1 MQTRLSLFCDRIV
14 EAGWLAAAVVAPV
27 YFNLASDRIFDPD
40 KTALVRHLAL
50 IMGLAWLIGFLE
62 TGKGA
67 PPLRTRL
74 TGWLRTPLVIPALA
88 LVAVC
93 LLATASSIA
102 LRSSLWGSYTRAQGL
117 YSTLSY
123 VLIFGLAAR
132 RLRTRAQVNRL
143 MTAVI
148 LGSAPVALYGIVQH
162 FYLDPF
168 WPHDLPVTMTSVS
181 TMGNTVLVSAYLV
194 MVTPLALSRLLAR
207 LADSPIQS
215 GWAIR
220 LFSPAVAGLALS
232 RLFLRGVSLLA
243 AASSE
248 AAFHLT
254 TADGLALA
262 AVALGLLLAVL
273 AWRGPAARLAEAIGL
288 TFVLLS
294 HLTCLYY
301 TQARGPLLGL
311 LAGLAFFLVLLAL
324 YRNQRPVIGITV
336 AAGLAVVTFLVVFNL
351 PDSPLAP
358 LRDQPVIGRFGR
370 FLDDTSGNASTGV
383 IRLILWQSTVEMAR
397 ADPWRSLVGYGPET
411 LTLAFPPFS
420 STELAQYLGYRA
432 LPTRA
437 HNGVLDALAAQG
449 VAGLA
454 AYLALWGALLYRG
467 LDGLGLVSE
476 RRKKPLAV
484 AYGLAVALV
493 CLLALF
499 APYLWVALA
508 GLVLAAAAGLYALG
522 LGSLTRR
529 PAAAQGEPGRDLLLV
544 GLLAA
549 LLAHLVETQFGFA
562 LTATSTTFWLLAG
575 LLAAI
580 GFHKP
585 ATQRGPQSAP
595 GAPDCGPV
603 RATGHDSAP
612 DGWLSA
618 LLVISLVASLFD
630 PIWPVTGVRAGVV
643 AALLVA
649 SWLAMALIQL
659 PPLLEQSQAP
669 VKTALGYSLLTWGSA
684 GLFALARD
692 WLLKLFLAPDV
703 PLLVFH
709 VGLLVML
716 VGGALALRG
725 QAGQQGIPLCSRRAP
740 AYLLLVLAA
749 AAATLAL
756 NVTPIRA
763 DAWAGRAAILAK
775 RGDDAQAVVGY
786 ARALK
791 LAPDQDV
798 YAALLGG
805 SYLHLLQAGAGDP
818 VQRAQWLRAG
828 EEALLRAH
836 ALSPLTADYDNA
848 LAYWYR
854 LVGQD
859 YEQALAYSRQAV
871 ALNPRN
877 VLYWNQMAL
886 SYLAQGEIQQA
897 EQTFRHSL
905 ELDPLYDET
914 YDLLADA
921 YRSLGRN
928 DEALAVYLEAV
939 AALET
944 GQPYFRER
952 HARMCARLGDLYQ
965 ELGQPAEAQFWY
977 QRAEEID
984 PQSR

>member
-1 MQTRLSLFCDRIV
+1 MQTRLSLFCDQIV
-14 EAGWLAAAVVAPV
+14 ETGWLAAAVVAPV
-27 YFNLASDRIFDPD
+27 YFNLASGRIFDPD
-40 KTALVRHLAL
+40 KTALVRLLAL

-62 TGKGA
+62 TGKDA
-67 PPLRTRL
+67 PPLHARL
-74 TGWLRTPLVIPALA
+74 TAWLRTPLIIPTLA
-88 LVAVC
+88 LLVVC
-93 LLATASSIA
+93 LVATAGSIA
-102 LRSSLWGSYTRAQGL
+102 PRQSLWGSYTRAQGL

-123 VLIFGLAAR
+123 VLISLLVAR
-132 RLRTRAQVNRL
+132 KLRTRAQVNRL
-143 MTAVI
+143 MTAII
-148 LGSAPVALYGIVQH
+148 LGSVPVALYGIVQH

-168 WPHDLPVTMTSVS
+168 WPHDLAVTMTSFS
-181 TMGNTVLVSAYLV
+181 TMGNTVLVGAYLV
-194 MVTPLALSRLLAR
+194 MVTPLALSRLLTR
-207 LADSPIQS
+207 LAEPGIQS

-220 LFSPAVAGLALS
+220 LLSPAIAGLALS
-232 RLFLRGVSLLA
+232 RLFLRGSSLLA
-243 AASSE
+243 AASSGD
-248 AAFHLT
+248 AFHLT
-254 TADGLALA
+254 AANGLALV
-262 AVALGLLLAVL
+262 AVGLGLVLAVL
-273 AWRGPAARLAEAIGL
+273 VWRGPAGRLIEAIGL
-288 TFVLLS
+288 TFVLFS

-311 LAGLAFFLVLLAL
+311 LAGLAFFSILLAL
-324 YRNQRPVIGITV
+324 RRNLRPVIGLTV
-336 AAGLAVVTFLVVFNL
+336 AVGLAVAAFLVIFNL

-358 LRDQPVIGRFGR
+358 LRDRPVIGRLGR
-370 FLDDTSGNASTGV
+370 FLDSASGSSSTGV
-383 IRLILWQSTVEMAR
+383 VRLILWQSTVEMVR

-411 LTLAFPPFS
+411 MALAFPPFS
-420 STELAQYLGYRA
+420 STELAHYLGYRA

-454 AYLALWGALLYRG
+454 TYLILWGALLYRG
-467 LDGLGLVSE
+467 LDGLGLVAE

-493 CLLALF
+493 CLQALF
-499 APYLWVALA
+499 APYLWVALV

-522 LGSLTRR
+522 LGLVRR
-529 PAAAQGEPGRDLLLV
+529 PAGDQGKSDRDLLLI

-549 LLAHLVETQFGFA
+549 LLVHLVETQFGFA

-580 GFHKP
+580 GFHEP
-585 ATQRGPQSAP
+585 AAQRGPRSEP
-595 GAPDCGPV
+595 G
-603 RATGHDSAP
+603 AP

-618 LLVISLVASLFD
+618 LLVTVLVASLFD
-630 PIWPVTGVRAGVV
+630 PIWPVTDIRAAVV
-643 AALLVA
+643 AALLAV
-649 SWLAMALIQL
+649 SWLTMALIQL
-659 PPLLEQSQAP
+659 PPLLDPAGHRI
-669 VKTALGYSLLTWGSA
+669 KTALAYGAFTWGSA
-684 GLFALARD
+684 GLFALARH
-692 WLLKLFLAPDV
+692 WLLKLFLAPDA

-709 VGLLVML
+709 AGLLAVL
-716 VGGALALRG
+716 VSGALALRG
-725 QAGQQGIPLCSRRAP
+725 QVGRADIALCSRRAP

-763 DAWAGRAAILAK
+763 GAWAGRAAILAE
-775 RGDDAQAVVGY
+775 RGDEAQAVAGY
-786 ARALK
+786 AQAQK

-798 YAALLGG
+798 YSALLGG
-805 SYLHLLQAGAGDP
+805 TYLRLLETNTGDP

-836 ALSPLTADYDNA
+836 ALSPLVADYSNG

-854 LVGQD
+854 RVGQD
-859 YEQALAYSRQAV
+859 YERALAYSRQAL

-886 SYLAQGEIQQA
+886 TYLTRGQAQEA
-897 EQTFRHSL
+897 EQAFRRSL
-905 ELDPLYDET
+905 DLDPLYDET

-921 YRSLGRN
+921 YRSLGRT

-939 AALET
+939 HTLET
-944 GQPYFRER
+944 GQPYSRER

-965 ELGQPAEAQFWY
+965 ELGLPIEAQSWY

-984 PQSR
+984 PQGR